1 KSCRSPPS
9 DHSAQTYGNRGF
21 SRSQDLP
28 PTRYPRSK
36 ITPRALFCGIHLAN
50 SERPFRSFRRF
61 ENSRNVEVP
70 ITNTIVSNEHEHVFF
85 QATTHKSAHAQPDRE
100 QLLLREPTPSPL

>member
-9 DHSAQTYGNRGF
+9 SPSDQTYGNRGF

-36 ITPRALFCGIHLAN
+36 ITPPAFFCRIHLAN
-50 SERPFRSFRRF
+50 SERPFRSVRRF
-61 ENSRNVEVP
+61 EIHETWKFP
-70 ITNTIVSNEHEHVFF
+70 ITNTSFF
-85 QATTHKSAHAQPDRE
+85 QATTHKSAHAQHDRE
-100 QLLLREPTPSPL
+100 QLLLREPPPN